1 MAVWAHVCGYRF
13 TQSVFCFFYTVLWSR
28 CRGQVLVFH
37 HSPPGFQC
45 AINWPEGWSEP
56 RHLEPWERV
65 LHADA
70 ECRCSSTP
78 SPSSGGHSFPMY
90 NKLTR
95 EMIWTS
101 DVLEPWGRILHAD
114 AEGRCS
120 SSPSPS
126 PGSHL
131 FLMFLNHEVMSYTLH
146 SSCRNF
152 TPPSSRFLHF
162 STYLSNRSS
171 VLYIPSR
178 VRRVN
183 RRIRSEFTLFRSG
196 HRCPDDGL
204 ETSCGKRSIC
214 GSNLSGDVM
223 AHYWRGRN
231 YRPGNVKVISNLE
244 SSALFRVFMLYTHTH
259 TPCGIGWCS

>member
-13 TQSVFCFFYTVLWSR
+13 TQSVFCFFKLY
-28 CRGQVLVFH
+28 CEADAEGRG
-37 HSPPGFQC
+37 SSSTTPPRVVIRFQC

-90 NKLTR
+90 SK
-95 EMIWTS
+95 
-101 DVLEPWGRILHAD
+101 
-114 AEGRCS
+114 
-120 SSPSPS
+120 
-126 PGSHL
+126 
-131 FLMFLNHEVMSYTLH
+131 MFSNHEVMSYTLH
-146 SSCRNF
+146 SSCRNL
-152 TPPSSRFLHF
+152 TPPSSRCLQFF
-162 STYLSNRSS
+162 TFLSNRSS

-183 RRIRSEFTLFRSG
+183 RRIRSEFTLFRSA

-204 ETSCGKRSIC
+204 ETSCGKRFIC
-214 GSNLSGDVM
+214 GRNLSENVM
-223 AHYWRGRN
+223 ARYWRGRN
-231 YRPGNVKVISNLE
+231 YRSGNVRVISNLQR
-244 SSALFRVFMLYTHTH
+244 SALFRVFILYTHTH
-259 TPCGIGWCS
+259 TLHVG